1 MEQYTKIKEVFREK
15 RVTNKDIA
23 EAIGIT
29 PGTLTGA
36 INGNPTIGTLV
47 KIAEALNVDVKEL
60 IK

>member
-1 MEQYTKIKEVFREK
+1 MERYTRVKEVLREK
-15 RVTNKDIA
+15 RVTNKDVA

-36 INGNPTIGTLV
+36 INGNPTIGTLA
-47 KIAEALNVDVKEL
+47 KIAEALDVDVKEL